1 MCTERKIKPKPMK
14 KSILT
19 LLILTII
26 IPSFGAKVEKTVSSK
41 INHVTVYLNGA
52 QVKRKGRITL
62 KKGINTLFF
71 ENVSPYLNAKT
82 IQVSGLGDYIILD
95 SKKSIK
101 YPKPEETKDIPN
113 KNVQLIAKMRDSI
126 KDLNFKRNGISAK
139 LNHLNTERKYLMA
152 NKIYYKDTLPVL
164 KQSLAYLR
172 KQLFEISEME
182 QKLKKQNN
190 DIQELIREINGRIN
204 VLNNYQRNKRP
215 KNKKKPIHQI
225 EVTVQA
231 QKDLSGSMTVS
242 YFVNNASWSPSYD
255 IRVKNI
261 NSPVELT
268 MKGTV
273 YQNTGEDWE
282 NVKLTLSTNN
292 PYKNKVKPELS
303 IWYINYYNPNIG
315 YYKDANG
322 RPKKARIAKTN
333 AVTLSEVSVEDSE
346 RTTGNSFQYTPA
358 PAAVRSTNY
367 TVKNQMMANVEYDIN
382 LRYTIEADNRAHLVA
397 VSQEKTKANYVH
409 YLVPK
414 YDRESYLVAQL
425 VDWEELDLLPSKANL
440 YYEGSYIG
448 ETRINPTANDTLF
461 ISLGNDRNVR
471 IKRVKDKE
479 KSRDKVFSNRKSTTI
494 SYDLLIKNMGTRT
507 HKIIVEDHLPVSKD
521 KSIVVT
527 LENKSRAK
535 FNEKNGMMTWNF
547 TLKGKATKK
556 LKYTYKVEYDN
567 DKPLDLSKM

>member
-1 MCTERKIKPKPMK
+1 MK
-14 KSILT
+14 NT
-19 LLILTII
+19 LLTFIAIALFL
-26 IPSFGAKVEKTVSSK
+26 PAFSAKTEKTVSSK

-52 QVKRKGRITL
+52 QVKRKGKVTL

-71 ENVSPYLNAKT
+71 QNVSPYLNAKT
-82 IQVSGLGDYIILD
+82 IQISGLGDYIILD

-101 YPKPEETKDIPN
+101 YPKPEETKVIPN
-113 KNVQLIAKMRDSI
+113 KNLALIAKMRDSI
-126 KDLNFKRNGISAK
+126 KDLNFERNGVSAK

-152 NKIYYKDTLPVL
+152 NKIYYKDTLPVF
-164 KQSLAYLR
+164 KESLAYLR
-172 KQLFEISEME
+172 KQLFEITEME
-182 QKLKKQNN
+182 QKLRKKNN
-190 DIQELIREINGRIN
+190 DIQQLIREINARIN
-204 VLNNYQRNKRP
+204 VLNNYQKNKRP
-215 KNKKKPIHQI
+215 VNKKKPIHQI

-242 YFVNNASWSPSYD
+242 YFVSNASWSPSYD

-303 IWYINYYNPNIG
+303 VWYINYYNPNIG

-322 RPKKARIAKTN
+322 RNKKARIAQKN
-333 AVTLSEVSVEDSE
+333 AVTLSEVSVNETTDSY
-346 RTTGNSFQYTPA
+346 SPPA

-367 TVKNQMMANVEYDIN
+367 TVKTQTMANVEYRID
-382 LRYTIEADNRAHLVA
+382 LKYSIESDNRAHLVA
-397 VSQEKTKANYVH
+397 VNQQNIKAEYIH

-414 YDRESYLVAQL
+414 YDKESYLVAQL

-448 ETRINPTANDTLF
+448 ESRINPTANDTLY

-471 IKRVKDKE
+471 VKRVKDKE
-479 KSRDKVFSNRKSTTI
+479 KSRDKVFSNRKSTTV
-494 SYDLLIKNMGTRT
+494 SYDLFVKNMGTKNY
-507 HKIIVEDHLPVSKD
+507 KIVVEDHLPVSKD

-527 LENKSRAK
+527 LESKSRAR
-535 FNEKNGMMTWNF
+535 FNEKTGMMVWKFN
-547 TLKGKATKK
+547 LKGKGTKK
-556 LKYTYKVEYDN
+556 LNYTYKVEYDN
-567 DKPLDLSKM
+567 DKPLDLSKL